1 MKKVLISFFFT
12 CFINNSLLSQQ
23 CMIAGNV
30 TEDYTNGPLDFATI
44 TAEDNL
50 KKLYLTNTD
59 SGGAY
64 MLELPAKRK
73 YTVKCSYLGYKAVE
87 KKLII
92 PNCQERKT
100 LDFRLQVEEINL
112 DDIKIFIICGR
123 LIDLDSIQFSTDTI
137 KKKKFTVSKLKK

>member
-1 MKKVLISFFFT
+1 
-12 CFINNSLLSQQ
+12 
-23 CMIAGNV
+23 MIAGNV
-30 TEDYTNGPLDFATI
+30 TEDYTNVPLDFATI
-44 TAEDNL
+44 TVEDNL
-50 KKLYLTNTD
+50 KKTYKTNTD
-59 SGGAY
+59 SEGKY

-73 YTVKCSYLGYKAVE
+73 YTVIASYIGFKAEE
-87 KKLII
+87 KKVII
-92 PNCQERKT
+92 YDYEETKT